1 MHCLYTR
8 TLLFAAVL
16 TGSAICEGNAQPAL
30 ERALNDEV
38 AMVDG
43 DDEDM
48 AKAVKEARATLPGFL
63 KLAQNPR
70 NTMHS
75 IAVKVAVRDAKQT
88 EYFWITPFKKTRY
101 GYAGL
106 IDNEPRLVKSVR
118 ANSRIRFKESEI
130 IDWMYVEDN
139 RMHGN
144 YTSCAILKKESE
156 EERLAFKKELG
167 LDCSLY

>member
-1 MHCLYTR
+1 MHRLCIS
-8 TLLFAAVL
+8 TLLFAAAL
-16 TGSAICEGNAQPAL
+16 TGSSACESNAQSAL
-30 ERALNDEV
+30 ERALSDEV

-70 NTMHS
+70 STMRS
-75 IAVKVAVRDAKQT
+75 VAVKVAVSDGKQT
-88 EYFWITPFKKTRY
+88 EYFWITPFKRNRY

-106 IDNEPRLVKSVR
+106 INNEPRLVKSVKG
-118 ANSRIRFKESEI
+118 NSRITFKESEI
-130 IDWMYVEDN
+130 IDWMYVEGD

-156 EERLAFKKELG
+156 EERLAFKKEFG

>member
-1 MHCLYTR
+1 MHRLCIG
-8 TLLFAAVL
+8 TLLFAAAL
-16 TGSAICEGNAQPAL
+16 TGSSVWEVNAESAL

-38 AMVDG
+38 AMVEDG
-43 DDEDM
+43 DEDM

-70 NTMHS
+70 STMRS
-75 IAVKVAVRDAKQT
+75 VAVKVAVNDGKQT
-88 EYFWITPFKKTRY
+88 EYFWITPFRKIKY
-101 GYAGL
+101 GYSGL

-130 IDWMYVEDN
+130 IDWMYVEN
-139 RMHGN
+139 GIMHGN

-156 EERLAFKKELG
+156 EERLAFRKEFG